1 MSFLSS
7 PKILYVGR
15 IIQLILG
22 VLFLVL
28 ICYDGTHRSWWTGIN
43 GALAVGVIASIFT
56 FAVSVH
62 TIFTHHRSNPF
73 SGGSAMY
80 TIARLLAEI
89 VVFLL
94 WIAAA
99 GVMIRDVK
107 HPGGCENFGPDTNH
121 KDGPNYCWRV
131 PFPKTESNPRRY
143 DSRPL
148 KTWDTAIAAALV
160 EA

>member
-56 FAVSVH
+56 FAVTVH

-80 TIARLLAEI
+80 TIARILAEV

-94 WIAAA
+94 WIAAV
-99 GVMIRDVK
+99 GVMIRDLK
-107 HPGGCENFGPDTNH
+107 HPSGCQNFLPSDDDPKGP
-121 KDGPNYCWRV
+121 KYCWRH
-131 PFPKTESNPRRY
+131 PDKSERNPRRY

-148 KTWDTAIAAALV
+148 KTWDTAIAASIL

>member
-15 IIQLILG
+15 IVQLVLG

-73 SGGSAMY
+73 SGGSAIY
-80 TIARLLAEI
+80 TIARLLAET

-94 WIAAA
+94 WVAAA

-107 HPGGCENFGPDTNH
+107 HPSGCEIFGPSREDM
-121 KDGPNYCWRV
+121 KGPTYCWRDPV
-131 PFPKTESNPRRY
+131 KSEKNPRRY

>member
-15 IIQLILG
+15 IIQLVLG

-56 FAVSVH
+56 FAVSIH

-73 SGGSAMY
+73 SGGSAIY

-94 WIAAA
+94 WIAAV

-107 HPGGCENFGPDTNH
+107 HPSGCEIFAPSEKDMKGPA
-121 KDGPNYCWRV
+121 YCWKDPV
-131 PFPKTESNPRRY
+131 KSEINPRRY